1 MQRGF
6 ALPAWPVNVLWE
18 DAARRD
24 AGAGGDAMSDD
35 AVTLEIDGAIATV
48 ALNRPERL
56 NAYGWEMGAALVA
69 RMEEV
74 AANPDVRVAVLQGNG
89 RAFCAGLDL
98 RGDVQSRIVGRSPAE
113 KVRNYYQRF
122 RGSHR
127 RMQLVEELPQPL
139 IVALHGYCLGAGLE
153 VAMLGDIRLAA
164 EGTIFAAP
172 EVTIGVA
179 IDGGLDMRL
188 AEEVGP
194 GWAKWI
200 TLSGR
205 RFDAAKAERIG
216 LVQEVHPPETL
227 LAQARALA
235 EELAANAPLAV
246 QGTKRTINMWAKRG
260 LADALKFEAMSTSTC
275 FVSDDLLEGY
285 AAGREKRKTRF
296 EGK

>member
-1 MQRGF
+1 
-6 ALPAWPVNVLWE
+6 
-18 DAARRD
+18 
-24 AGAGGDAMSDD
+24 MSDEM
-35 AVTLEIDGAIATV
+35 VTLEIEGSIATV
-48 ALNRPERL
+48 AFNRPDRL
-56 NAYGWEMGAALVA
+56 NAYGWEMGGALVA
-69 RMEEV
+69 VMERV
-74 AANPDVRVAVLQGNG
+74 AADPDVRAVILKGNG

-98 RGDVQSRIVGRSPAE
+98 RGDVRERIVGRSAAE
-113 KVRNYYQRF
+113 RVRNYYQRF

-127 RMQLVEELPQPL
+127 RMQLIEELPQPL

-164 EGTIFAAP
+164 ETTTFAAP
-172 EVTIGVA
+172 EVQIGVA

-200 TLSGR
+200 TFSGR
-205 RFDAAKAERIG
+205 RFDAAKALAIG
-216 LVQEVHPPETL
+216 LVQEVHPEAEL
-227 LAQARALA
+227 LAAARRLA
-235 EELAANAPLAV
+235 EEIAANAPLAV

-260 LADALKFEAMSTSTC
+260 LTDALKFEAMSTATC

-285 AAGREKRKTRF
+285 AAAREKRQTRF

>member
-1 MQRGF
+1 MM
-6 ALPAWPVNVLWE
+6 PDE
-18 DAARRD
+18 
-24 AGAGGDAMSDD
+24 M
-35 AVTLEIDGAIATV
+35 VTLEIDGSIATV
-48 ALNRPERL
+48 ALNRPDRL

-69 RMEEV
+69 VMERV
-74 AANPDVRVAVLQGNG
+74 AANDDVRAVVLKGNG

-98 RGDVQSRIVGRSPAE
+98 RGDVRERIVGRSAAE
-113 KVRNYYQRF
+113 RVRNYYQRF

-164 EGTIFAAP
+164 DTAIFAAP
-172 EVTIGVA
+172 EVQIGVA

-205 RFDAAKAERIG
+205 RFDAARALSIG
-216 LVQEVHPPETL
+216 LVQEVHPEAEL
-227 LAQARALA
+227 LGAARRLA
-235 EELAANAPLAV
+235 EEIAGNAPLAV
-246 QGTKRTINMWAKRG
+246 QGTKRTINMWSKRG
-260 LADALKFEAMSTSTC
+260 LSDALKFEAMSTATC
-275 FVSDDLLEGY
+275 FVSEDLLEGY